1 MPTDNEKLKIMKMVQ
16 EGKITA
22 EEAITLLD
30 ALGSQARKAPAQDI
44 NPPVRSGEPGRW
56 FRVKITDSVSGK
68 LRTNIRLP
76 LSLVGAGLKMG
87 ARFSPEMEGIDINA
101 INEALRK
108 GETGLLVDVID
119 DDDQEHVE
127 IYIE

>member
-30 ALGSQARKAPAQDI
+30 ALGAQPKKEQPTDI
-44 NPPVRSGEPGRW
+44 NSPFRSGEPGRW

-108 GETGLLVDVID
+108 GETGLLVDVFD
-119 DDDQEHVE
+119 EEDQEHVE
-127 IYIE
+127 IFIE

>member
-30 ALGSQARKAPAQDI
+30 ALGAQPRKEQSTDN
-44 NPPVRSGEPGRW
+44 NPPFRSGEPGRW

-108 GETGLLVDVID
+108 GETGLLVDVYD
-119 DDDQEHVE
+119 EEDQERVE
-127 IYIE
+127 IFIE

>member
-30 ALGSQARKAPAQDI
+30 ALGAQPKKEQPTDI
-44 NPPVRSGEPGRW
+44 NSPFCSGEPGRW

-108 GETGLLVDVID
+108 GETGLLVDVFD
-119 DDDQEHVE
+119 EEDQEHVE
-127 IYIE
+127 IFIE